1 MTGDTAGVRGGH
13 GLRSLGLAA
22 QPPTYEALLDWWTY
36 LREEQPVHYDE
47 ELGNWHVF
55 RHEDVA
61 AALADHRTFSS
72 DMRDLIEQ
80 PEAFSKVAQGAF
92 LGFDPPEHDV
102 LRSLVSKVFTPR
114 MIQELEE
121 RITGISD
128 GLLDALGGARHVG
141 FVERYAYPLPL
152 TVIAD
157 ILQIPVVDR
166 ARFRAWSDALFFQGR
181 DGEPVLVATAEMLRS
196 IDPLIAEM
204 NAYFLD
210 VIRSRRARPGPDLIS
225 RLATVE
231 EGGQRLRDEEI
242 LGVCGFL
249 LVAGHITT
257 TMLLT
262 SSVLLLHEHPRAAA
276 ALRADPSL
284 TAGAV
289 EEVMRHRGQLPAA
302 ARRTTREVVLRGRRL
317 PKDSVVLLWLAAA
330 NRDPRVFPDPAR
342 FDIRR
347 TPNRHLA
354 LGKGIHYCL
363 GAPLARLEL
372 RVALAGL
379 LRRWRHFTPGGEVT
393 YEDPRHTIGARE
405 IPLEVEWAAGGAG

>member
-1 MTGDTAGVRGGH
+1 MISNSPGPLHELQV
-13 GLRSLGLAA
+13 LGLAA
-22 QPPTYEALLDWWTY
+22 QAPTYEALLDWWTF
-36 LREEQPVHYDE
+36 LREAAPVHDDQ

-55 RHEDVA
+55 RYDDVA
-61 AALADHRTFSS
+61 TALADHRTFSS

-80 PEAFSKVAQGAF
+80 PDAFSTVAQGAF
-92 LGFDPPEHDV
+92 LGFDPPAHDR

-114 MIQELEE
+114 MIQELAP
-121 RITGISD
+121 RIAGISE
-128 GLLDALGGARHVG
+128 GLLDAMDEARDVD
-141 FVERYAYPLPL
+141 FVEQFAYPLPL
-152 TVIAD
+152 AVIAE

-166 ARFRAWSDALFFQGR
+166 ARFRTWSNALFFQGR
-181 DGEPVLVATAEMLRS
+181 DDTPVLVATAEMLRS

-225 RLATVE
+225 RLATVDE
-231 EGGQRLRDEEI
+231 SGQRLRGEEI

-262 SSVLLLHEHPRAAA
+262 SSVLLLDEHPQAAA
-276 ALRADPSL
+276 DLRADPSL
-284 TAGAV
+284 TASAV

-302 ARRTTREVVLRGRRL
+302 ARRTTREVVLHGKML
-317 PKDSVVLLWLAAA
+317 PRDSIVLLWLTSA
-330 NRDPRVFPDPAR
+330 NRDPRVFPDPCT

-354 LGKGIHYCL
+354 LGRGIHYCL

-372 RVALAGL
+372 TIALKGL
-379 LRRWRHFTPGGEVT
+379 LRRWSHFAPSGPVR
-393 YEDPRHTIGARE
+393 YEDPRHTIGAKE
-405 IPLEVEWAAGGAG
+405 IPLRVRWTEN